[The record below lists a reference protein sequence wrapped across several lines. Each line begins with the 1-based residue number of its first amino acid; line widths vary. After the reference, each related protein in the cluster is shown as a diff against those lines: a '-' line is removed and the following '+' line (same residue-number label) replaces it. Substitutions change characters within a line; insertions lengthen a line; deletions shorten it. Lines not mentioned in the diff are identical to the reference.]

1 MLLAR
6 GRGCN
11 PQAGPYHR
19 RVSRPSRLIGIYR
32 ADGGIMGEL
41 RYLAGHLLRG
51 EHCSLCDITHAGI
64 SRKRAWDAAV
74 ASLGIPFTLLHLNE
88 MDAELAR
95 FVGVRAACVIAQ
107 TPQGYEFVLGDA
119 ELAACAGEVDR
130 FFARLDTALASEL
143 D

>member
-1 MLLAR
+1 
-6 GRGCN
+6 
-11 PQAGPYHR
+11 
-19 RVSRPSRLIGIYR
+19 
-32 ADGGIMGEL
+32 MGEL

-64 SRKRAWDAAV
+64 SRKKAWDAAV

-88 MDAELAR
+88 MNAELAR
-95 FVGVRAACVIAQ
+95 FVGDRAACVIAE

-119 ELAACAGEVDR
+119 ELAACEGDVEL
-130 FFARLDTALASEL
+130 FFARLARALASEL